1 MFSKACAYGIRA
13 LTVIAKAGK
22 ENKKIGIKK
31 ICAAADTPASFTAKI
46 LQNLVKQSIIS
57 SQKGPT
63 GGFYLSRPLNEI
75 SLYDI
80 VVAIDGTDVFTQCGL
95 GLKECSSLEPCPFHF
110 QFKVV
115 RDELTVMCHTNTLE
129 DLVNGLHQDLLQ

>member
-13 LTVIAKAGK
+13 LTIIAKAGK
-22 ENKKIGIKK
+22 ENEKIGIKK
-31 ICAAADTPASFTAKI
+31 ICAAADIPASFTAKI

-57 SQKGPT
+57 SQKGPS
-63 GGFYLSRPLNEI
+63 GGFYISKDLNEI

-80 VVAIDGTDVFTQCGL
+80 VAAIDGTDIFTKCGL

-110 QFKVV
+110 QFKIV
-115 RDELTVMCHTNTLE
+115 RDELNKMCITNTLQ
-129 DLVNGLHQDLLQ
+129 DLVDGLYEEIL